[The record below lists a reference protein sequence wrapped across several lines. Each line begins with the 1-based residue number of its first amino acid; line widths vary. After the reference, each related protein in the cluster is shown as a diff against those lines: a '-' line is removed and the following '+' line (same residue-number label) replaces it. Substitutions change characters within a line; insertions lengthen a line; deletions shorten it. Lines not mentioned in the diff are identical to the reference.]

1 MKRNE
6 IGDIVIICI
15 QGNQLY
21 SYLKK
26 KKKKGVNYELE
37 YVYICLKSV

>member
-21 SYLKK
+21 SYPK